1 FRRYFCCFLVNSA
14 LLLLSLLLC
23 SFLLDF
29 SLAFSLKNCTV
40 VYLDANAN
48 DVDVDCSSRHL
59 AVIPDDIP
67 RNARILELS
76 ENGIMRISKVDL
88 RGLSKLETLQLHSNV
103 ISLMDDGA
111 FIDLTE
117 LVNLTIANNELTKL
131 TDKMFQGLSGLIHLN
146 LNINQIFFISARAF
160 EPLISI
166 RIIQLAANQLQKI
179 ANIIP
184 ALTLK
189 TLVSLDLS
197 YNGLLSFQS
206 DNEPLNAS
214 NLMSL
219 DLSLNPLTKFSL
231 KKDIFPHLQDLSFEE
246 CLENMEWD
254 VANKTFLR
262 NLTRLSIRGT
272 NFSLSTYKAMF
283 RTTGRLQEL
292 DLSLMQT
299 WIEDGLVDTACQ
311 RLSLRTLVITT
322 TEIESVDDVLL
333 KSCSGLSEVN
343 FTSNAFVRMSKHAF
357 RSTKILRILS
367 LKNNKLSKLSLAL
380 QALPMLEYLDLSENI
395 ISELDC
401 LDFRDLTRLKSL
413 NLMSN
418 RISVLQGCVFE
429 KLKDLEDLNIG
440 ENEVIAFAGAFT
452 LPYFGKLKLLNL
464 HNNHLDELQQGAFSS
479 LSSLR
484 DLDLGTDKDFA
495 VELGAF
501 NGLDDLESLTV
512 SLFQYYRELFSGLP
526 SVKNLRVFFI
536 FSTPPGTFQ
545 PYNISLFSNLV
556 NLTTL
561 TVKGVELYHDF
572 IKADVL
578 SGLKSLERLMT
589 ENFFTNPLHPDTFK
603 YTPRLRSLQI
613 IYSNLLQLSPE
624 VFWPLTNLEELDL
637 SNNNLR
643 SLDFLAE
650 AKLSALKFLKLSEN
664 EVSIINETLFQSLP
678 ALTYLDLSENLLT
691 CECSNSGFVRW
702 ATSNNQTQVA
712 NGYRYICAFPVSQRG
727 ERLLDFDVRSCWMD
741 VSFLCFVSI
750 AALILLV
757 LLSSFIHH
765 FLRFHLIYAYYLFL
779 AFLYDNKRRKGD
791 VGCQYDAF
799 ISYNV
804 CDEAWVYEVLV
815 PELEGQQGWKL
826 CLHHRDFEPGMP
838 IIQNITDAI
847 YSSRKTI
854 CVISRHY
861 LQSEWCSREIQMASY
876 RLFDEHRD
884 VLILLFVEDVPAHR
898 LTAYHR
904 MRSVVKRRSYLSW
917 PRAAGHPAV
926 FWQNV
931 RRALGTDRDPRD
943 QSDLLGGP

>member
-1 FRRYFCCFLVNSA
+1 MRVHCSMGA
-14 LLLLSLLLC
+14 AGSSSLLLPSLLLC
-23 SFLLDF
+23 SLLLDF

-40 VYLDANAN
+40 VYLAANAN
-48 DVDVDCSSRHL
+48 DVDVDCLNRDL
-59 AVIPDDIP
+59 AIIPDDIP

-88 RGLSKLETLQLHSNV
+88 QGLSKLKSLKLSFNL
-103 ISLMDDGA
+103 ISHVDDGA

-117 LVNLTIANNELTKL
+117 LTNLNLCKNKLEELT
-131 TDKMFQGLSGLIHLN
+131 DEMFLGLSGLIKLQLSFNH
-146 LNINQIFFISARAF
+146 ISFISAGAF
-160 EPLISI
+160 EPLLAV
-166 RIIQLAANQLQKI
+166 QLIELNVNRLQQI
-179 ANIIP
+179 TDVIP
-184 ALTLK
+184 ALKLTTLE
-189 TLVSLDLS
+189 SLELCQNRILS
-197 YNGLLSFQS
+197 LQS
-206 DNEPLNAS
+206 DNLPAS
-214 NLMSL
+214 NLKSL
-219 DLSLNPLTKFSL
+219 NLNGNPLTKFSL
-231 KKDIFPHLQDLSFEE
+231 REDILPQLRNLSFDE
-246 CLENMEWD
+246 CTEDMEWD
-254 VANKTFLR
+254 VASKTFLR
-262 NLTRLSIRGT
+262 SLTRLFVGGT
-272 NFSLSTYKAMF
+272 NINLTSYMEMLRTAGSLRELEMSSMD
-283 RTTGRLQEL
+283 TGVI
-292 DLSLMQT
+292 DS
-299 WIEDGLVDTACQ
+299 LVDTACQ
-311 RLSLRTLVITT
+311 MFSLRSLLIRDN
-322 TEIESVDDVLL
+322 EIESLGDLLL
-333 KSCSGLSEVN
+333 KSCSGLTEAN
-343 FTSNAFVRMSKHAF
+343 LTSNGFVRMSKHAF
-357 RSTKILRILS
+357 RSTKILTVLS
-367 LKNNKLSKLSLAL
+367 LRTNKLSKLSLAL
-380 QALPMLEYLDLSENI
+380 QVLPMLEYLDLSENI

-429 KLKDLEDLNIG
+429 NLMDLEDLNIG
-440 ENEVIAFAGAFT
+440 ENEVIDFGGAFT
-452 LPYFGKLKLLNL
+452 LPYFGKLKSLNL

-484 DLDLGTDKDFA
+484 DLDLESDRNYA
-495 VELGAF
+495 VELNVF
-501 NGLDDLESLTV
+501 EGLDDLESLSV
-512 SLFQYYRELFSGLP
+512 SLIENDRESFAGLPRLKTLSVFFSLKVVLRSFKPFDILLFS
-526 SVKNLRVFFI
+526 
-536 FSTPPGTFQ
+536 
-545 PYNISLFSNLV
+545 SLA

-561 TVKGVELYHDF
+561 ILKTDPLFLVP
-572 IKADVL
+572 ITADVL

-664 EVSIINETLFQSLP
+664 EVSIINETIFLSLP
-678 ALTYLDLSENLLT
+678 ALTYLDLSENPLT

-741 VSFLCFVSI
+741 VSFLCFVSS
-750 AALILLV
+750 AALVLLV

-799 ISYNV
+799 VSYNV

-826 CLHHRDFEPGMP
+826 CLHHRDFEPGRP
-838 IIQNITDAI
+838 IVQNITDAI